1 MGAMNEVSII
11 FNGIRFD
18 AVPEKDIHSCRGCD
32 IGKNA
37 PTADCLLSAL
47 CRKHNL
53 IFKKSTKTFER

>member
-1 MGAMNEVSII
+1 MNEVSII

-18 AVPEKDIHSCRGCD
+18 AVPEKDICSCRGCD

-53 IFKKSTKTFER
+53 IFKKSKKS